1 VVGAHE
7 TVRERPFFSLSP
19 SLSRRARVKASPLVF
34 CSLSLPLLR
43 VRLCVSGLR
52 ANLLAFLG
60 KYLTQSIFK
69 ISPRAR
75 YKQRERERE
84 RERKARTDRQ
94 AVASVKREREREKTS
109 ARSMRGTVF
118 ASPSRLTST
127 TTTHRPFEQ
136 RRQRRNVD
144 RAQRQRRN
152 VDRAQRRRFGESFRA
167 RAALDK
173 DKLRAEVLV
182 KETALKAEEARA
194 KSLLQKVKRLKEEK
208 EKKLVLE
215 QREYEEEKELTENEQ
230 RRKVNKEKMK
240 LVGGREP
247 ANRPPGPIWASA
259 VVCAVAAV
267 GFYYLTINTS
277 DGIVEYVKDAFGNLG
292 PTYAKSGLVSL
303 TVGTGVVLSSV
314 FAFSSIILVLIG
326 AQETKRLISNEPVV
340 YFRCCGCDERC
351 CQNGP
356 HNKGYSTR
364 FIYRNDGRGYETRSA
379 ERMRAHL
386 RVSKNCTPLEPLIV
400 YPREAG
406 WGWWGPNDLVRYQND
421 MLRMKEQK
429 QGKFR

>member
-1 VVGAHE
+1 MIALLVVLSPTNEDIFEISFPKCRHKYRSRILREIHAADSLFVADGGEKEEMRSVSSVFSSSFVVVGGGE
-7 TVRERPFFSLSP
+7 SLS
-19 SLSRRARVKASPLVF
+19 SSSSKRVFYDPF
-34 CSLSLPLLR
+34 
-43 VRLCVSGLR
+43 
-52 ANLLAFLG
+52 
-60 KYLTQSIFK
+60 
-69 ISPRAR
+69 
-75 YKQRERERE
+75 
-84 RERKARTDRQ
+84 
-94 AVASVKREREREKTS
+94 
-109 ARSMRGTVF
+109 RG
-118 ASPSRLTST
+118 
-127 TTTHRPFEQ
+127 
-136 RRQRRNVD
+136 
-144 RAQRQRRN
+144 
-152 VDRAQRRRFGESFRA
+152 RRRRLPKAVSLNNNNDNDNDNDNNSGGRQQTKFSFENENKSKLNGE
-167 RAALDK
+167 L
-173 DKLRAEVLV
+173 LV
-182 KETALKAEEARA
+182 KETALRAEEARA
-194 KSLLQKVKRLKEEK
+194 KSLLQKVKRLKETK
-208 EKKLVLE
+208 DKKIEEE
-215 QREYEEEKELTENEQ
+215 QREYEETKEMTENEQ
-230 RRKVNKEKMK
+230 RRNVNKEKMK
-240 LVGGREP
+240 LVGGRDP

-314 FAFSSIILVLIG
+314 FAFSAIILVLIG

-340 YFRCCGCDERC
+340 YFRCCGCDEKC

-400 YPREAG
+400 YPREAK
-406 WGWWGPNDLVRYQND
+406 WGWWGPNDLVRYQNE

>member
-1 VVGAHE
+1 M
-7 TVRERPFFSLSP
+7 
-19 SLSRRARVKASPLVF
+19 
-34 CSLSLPLLR
+34 C
-43 VRLCVSGLR
+43 LCVSGLR
-52 ANLLAFLG
+52 ARAEVFWRFSGNISREKL
-60 KYLTQSIFK
+60 QS
-69 ISPRAR
+69 SPRALDI
-75 YKQRERERE
+75 KQRE

-127 TTTHRPFEQ
+127 TTTPRPFK
-136 RRQRRNVD
+136 
-144 RAQRQRRN
+144 QRQQQRN

-173 DKLRAEVLV
+173 DKLKAEVLV

-314 FAFSSIILVLIG
+314 FAFSAIILVLIG

>member
-1 VVGAHE
+1 MVGAHE
-7 TVRERPFFSLSP
+7 TVRERPFFSLPLSYRARG
-19 SLSRRARVKASPLVF
+19 SRRGSF
-34 CSLSLPLLR
+34 FFLSLPLC
-43 VRLCVSGLR
+43 VCLCVSGLR
-52 ANLLAFLG
+52 ARAEVFWRFSGNISREKL
-60 KYLTQSIFK
+60 QS
-69 ISPRAR
+69 SPRALDI
-75 YKQRERERE
+75 KQRE

-109 ARSMRGTVF
+109 SQRMRGGTVF
-118 ASPSRLTST
+118 ASPSRLAST
-127 TTTHRPFEQ
+127 TTTTMTPRPFKQ
-136 RRQRRNVD
+136 
-144 RAQRQRRN
+144 QRQRN

-173 DKLRAEVLV
+173 DKLKAEVLV

-314 FAFSSIILVLIG
+314 FAFSAIILVLIG

>member
-1 VVGAHE
+1 MKEAE
-7 TVRERPFFSLSP
+7 
-19 SLSRRARVKASPLVF
+19 
-34 CSLSLPLLR
+34 LR
-43 VRLCVSGLR
+43 
-52 ANLLAFLG
+52 
-60 KYLTQSIFK
+60 
-69 ISPRAR
+69 
-75 YKQRERERE
+75 
-84 RERKARTDRQ
+84 
-94 AVASVKREREREKTS
+94 
-109 ARSMRGTVF
+109 
-118 ASPSRLTST
+118 
-127 TTTHRPFEQ
+127 
-136 RRQRRNVD
+136 
-144 RAQRQRRN
+144 
-152 VDRAQRRRFGESFRA
+152 
-167 RAALDK
+167 
-173 DKLRAEVLV
+173 
-182 KETALKAEEARA
+182 AEEARA
-194 KSLLQKVKRLKEEK
+194 KSLLQKVKRLKETQD
-208 EKKLVLE
+208 KKIEEE
-215 QREYEEEKELTENEQ
+215 QREYEEEKEMTENEQ

-240 LVGGREP
+240 LVGGRDP

-314 FAFSSIILVLIG
+314 FAFSAIILVLIG

-340 YFRCCGCDERC
+340 YFRCCGCDEKC

-400 YPREAG
+400 YPREAK
-406 WGWWGPNDLVRYQND
+406 WGWWGPNDLVRYQNE

>member
-1 VVGAHE
+1 
-7 TVRERPFFSLSP
+7 
-19 SLSRRARVKASPLVF
+19 
-34 CSLSLPLLR
+34 
-43 VRLCVSGLR
+43 
-52 ANLLAFLG
+52 
-60 KYLTQSIFK
+60 
-69 ISPRAR
+69 
-75 YKQRERERE
+75 
-84 RERKARTDRQ
+84 
-94 AVASVKREREREKTS
+94 
-109 ARSMRGTVF
+109 MRGTVF
-118 ASPSRLTST
+118 ASPSRLAST
-127 TTTHRPFEQ
+127 TTTTTTPRPFKQ
-136 RRQRRNVD
+136 
-144 RAQRQRRN
+144 QRQQQRN

-173 DKLRAEVLV
+173 DKLKAEVLV

-247 ANRPPGPIWASA
+247 ANRPPGPIWVSA

-314 FAFSSIILVLIG
+314 FAFSAIILVLIG

-386 RVSKNCTPLEPLIV
+386 RVSKRTCLV
-400 YPREAG
+400 Y
-406 WGWWGPNDLVRYQND
+406 
-421 MLRMKEQK
+421 K
-429 QGKFR
+429 

>member
-1 VVGAHE
+1 MIALLVVLSPTNEDIFEISFPKCRHKYRSRILREIHAADSLSVADGGEKEEMRSVSSVFSSSFVVVGGGE
-7 TVRERPFFSLSP
+7 SVSSSSSKRVFYDPF
-19 SLSRRARVKASPLVF
+19 
-34 CSLSLPLLR
+34 
-43 VRLCVSGLR
+43 
-52 ANLLAFLG
+52 
-60 KYLTQSIFK
+60 
-69 ISPRAR
+69 
-75 YKQRERERE
+75 
-84 RERKARTDRQ
+84 
-94 AVASVKREREREKTS
+94 
-109 ARSMRGTVF
+109 RG
-118 ASPSRLTST
+118 
-127 TTTHRPFEQ
+127 
-136 RRQRRNVD
+136 
-144 RAQRQRRN
+144 
-152 VDRAQRRRFGESFRA
+152 RRRRLPKAVSLNNNNDNDNDNNSGGRQQTKFSFENENKSKLNGE
-167 RAALDK
+167 L
-173 DKLRAEVLV
+173 LV
-182 KETALKAEEARA
+182 KETALRAEEARA
-194 KSLLQKVKRLKEEK
+194 KSLLQKVKRLKETK
-208 EKKLVLE
+208 DKKIEEE
-215 QREYEEEKELTENEQ
+215 QREYEETKEMTENEQ
-230 RRKVNKEKMK
+230 RRNVNKEKMK
-240 LVGGREP
+240 LVGGRDP

-314 FAFSSIILVLIG
+314 FAFSAIILVLIG

-340 YFRCCGCDERC
+340 YFRCCGCDEKC

-400 YPREAG
+400 YPREAK
-406 WGWWGPNDLVRYQND
+406 WGWWGPNDLVRYQNE

>member
-1 VVGAHE
+1 LREIHAADSLSVADGGEKEEMRSVSSVFSSSFVVVGGGE
-7 TVRERPFFSLSP
+7 SLS
-19 SLSRRARVKASPLVF
+19 SSSSKRVFYDPF
-34 CSLSLPLLR
+34 
-43 VRLCVSGLR
+43 
-52 ANLLAFLG
+52 
-60 KYLTQSIFK
+60 
-69 ISPRAR
+69 
-75 YKQRERERE
+75 
-84 RERKARTDRQ
+84 
-94 AVASVKREREREKTS
+94 
-109 ARSMRGTVF
+109 RG
-118 ASPSRLTST
+118 
-127 TTTHRPFEQ
+127 
-136 RRQRRNVD
+136 
-144 RAQRQRRN
+144 
-152 VDRAQRRRFGESFRA
+152 RRRRLPKAVSLNNNNDNDNDNNSGGRQQTKFSFENENKSKLNGE
-167 RAALDK
+167 L
-173 DKLRAEVLV
+173 LV
-182 KETALKAEEARA
+182 KETALRAEEARA
-194 KSLLQKVKRLKEEK
+194 KSLLQKVKRLKETK
-208 EKKLVLE
+208 DKKIEEE
-215 QREYEEEKELTENEQ
+215 QREYEETKEMTENEQ
-230 RRKVNKEKMK
+230 RRNVNKEKMK
-240 LVGGREP
+240 LVGGRDP

-314 FAFSSIILVLIG
+314 FAFSAIILVLIG

-340 YFRCCGCDERC
+340 YFRCCGCDEKC

-400 YPREAG
+400 YPREAK
-406 WGWWGPNDLVRYQND
+406 WGWWGPNDLVRYQNE

>member
-1 VVGAHE
+1 VIALLVVLSPTNEDIFEISFPKCRHKYRSRILREIHAADSLSVADGGEKEEMRSVSSVFSSSFVVVGGGE
-7 TVRERPFFSLSP
+7 SLS
-19 SLSRRARVKASPLVF
+19 SSSSKRVFYDPF
-34 CSLSLPLLR
+34 
-43 VRLCVSGLR
+43 
-52 ANLLAFLG
+52 
-60 KYLTQSIFK
+60 
-69 ISPRAR
+69 
-75 YKQRERERE
+75 
-84 RERKARTDRQ
+84 
-94 AVASVKREREREKTS
+94 
-109 ARSMRGTVF
+109 RG
-118 ASPSRLTST
+118 
-127 TTTHRPFEQ
+127 
-136 RRQRRNVD
+136 
-144 RAQRQRRN
+144 
-152 VDRAQRRRFGESFRA
+152 RRRRLPKAVSLNNNNDNDNDNNSGGRQQTKFSFENENKSKLNGE
-167 RAALDK
+167 L
-173 DKLRAEVLV
+173 LV
-182 KETALKAEEARA
+182 KETALRAEEARA
-194 KSLLQKVKRLKEEK
+194 KSLLQKVKRLKETK
-208 EKKLVLE
+208 DKKIEEE
-215 QREYEEEKELTENEQ
+215 QREYEETKEMTENEQ
-230 RRKVNKEKMK
+230 RQNVNKEKMK
-240 LVGGREP
+240 LVGGRDP

-314 FAFSSIILVLIG
+314 FAFSAIILVLIG

-340 YFRCCGCDERC
+340 YFRCCGCDEKC

-400 YPREAG
+400 YPREAK
-406 WGWWGPNDLVRYQND
+406 WGWWGPNDLVRYQNE

>member
-1 VVGAHE
+1 VIALLVVLSPTNEDIFEISFPKCRHKYRSRILREIHAADSLSVADGGEKEEMRSVSSVFSSSFVVVGGGE
-7 TVRERPFFSLSP
+7 SLS
-19 SLSRRARVKASPLVF
+19 SSSSKRVFYDPF
-34 CSLSLPLLR
+34 
-43 VRLCVSGLR
+43 
-52 ANLLAFLG
+52 
-60 KYLTQSIFK
+60 
-69 ISPRAR
+69 
-75 YKQRERERE
+75 
-84 RERKARTDRQ
+84 
-94 AVASVKREREREKTS
+94 
-109 ARSMRGTVF
+109 RG
-118 ASPSRLTST
+118 
-127 TTTHRPFEQ
+127 
-136 RRQRRNVD
+136 
-144 RAQRQRRN
+144 
-152 VDRAQRRRFGESFRA
+152 RRRRLPKAVSLNNNNDNDNDNNSGGRQQTKFSFENENKSKLNGE
-167 RAALDK
+167 L
-173 DKLRAEVLV
+173 LV
-182 KETALKAEEARA
+182 KETALRAEEARA
-194 KSLLQKVKRLKEEK
+194 KSLLQKVKRLKETK
-208 EKKLVLE
+208 DKKIEEE
-215 QREYEEEKELTENEQ
+215 QREYEETKEMTENEQ
-230 RRKVNKEKMK
+230 RRNVNKEKMK
-240 LVGGREP
+240 LVGGRDP

-314 FAFSSIILVLIG
+314 FAFSAIILVLIG

-340 YFRCCGCDERC
+340 YFRCCGCDEKC

-400 YPREAG
+400 YPREAK
-406 WGWWGPNDLVRYQND
+406 WGWWGPNDLVRYQNE

>member
-1 VVGAHE
+1 M
-7 TVRERPFFSLSP
+7 
-19 SLSRRARVKASPLVF
+19 
-34 CSLSLPLLR
+34 C
-43 VRLCVSGLR
+43 LCVSGLR
-52 ANLLAFLG
+52 ARAEVFWRFSGNISREKL
-60 KYLTQSIFK
+60 QS
-69 ISPRAR
+69 SPRALDI
-75 YKQRERERE
+75 KQRE

-109 ARSMRGTVF
+109 SQRMRGGTVF
-118 ASPSRLTST
+118 ASPSRLAST
-127 TTTHRPFEQ
+127 TTTTMTPRPFKQ
-136 RRQRRNVD
+136 
-144 RAQRQRRN
+144 QRQRN

-173 DKLRAEVLV
+173 DKLKAEVLV

-314 FAFSSIILVLIG
+314 FAFSAIILVLIG

>member
-1 VVGAHE
+1 MIALLVVLSPTDEDIFEISFPKCRHKYRARILREIHAADCLSVADGGEKEEMRSVSCVLFSSFFVVVGGGGGE
-7 TVRERPFFSLSP
+7 SSSSSSSKRVFYDPFHRG
-19 SLSRRARVKASPLVF
+19 RR
-34 CSLSLPLLR
+34 
-43 VRLCVSGLR
+43 
-52 ANLLAFLG
+52 
-60 KYLTQSIFK
+60 
-69 ISPRAR
+69 
-75 YKQRERERE
+75 
-84 RERKARTDRQ
+84 
-94 AVASVKREREREKTS
+94 
-109 ARSMRGTVF
+109 
-118 ASPSRLTST
+118 
-127 TTTHRPFEQ
+127 
-136 RRQRRNVD
+136 RRQPKAVSSNNNND
-144 RAQRQRRN
+144 NDNNNIGRQQTKFSFEN
-152 VDRAQRRRFGESFRA
+152 ENKSKLNGE
-167 RAALDK
+167 L
-173 DKLRAEVLV
+173 LV
-182 KETALKAEEARA
+182 KETALRAEEARA
-194 KSLLQKVKRLKEEK
+194 KSLLQKVKRLKETK
-208 EKKLVLE
+208 DKKIEEE
-215 QREYEEEKELTENEQ
+215 QREYEETKEMTENEQ

-240 LVGGREP
+240 LVGGRDP

-314 FAFSSIILVLIG
+314 FAFSAIILVLIG

-340 YFRCCGCDERC
+340 YFRCCGCDEKC

-400 YPREAG
+400 YPREAK
-406 WGWWGPNDLVRYQND
+406 WGWWGPNDLVRYQNE

>member
-1 VVGAHE
+1 MIALLVVLSPTNEDIFEISFPKCRHKYRSRILREIHAADSLSVADGGEKEEMRSVSSVFSSSFVVVGGGE
-7 TVRERPFFSLSP
+7 SLS
-19 SLSRRARVKASPLVF
+19 SSSSKRVFYDPF
-34 CSLSLPLLR
+34 
-43 VRLCVSGLR
+43 
-52 ANLLAFLG
+52 
-60 KYLTQSIFK
+60 
-69 ISPRAR
+69 
-75 YKQRERERE
+75 
-84 RERKARTDRQ
+84 
-94 AVASVKREREREKTS
+94 
-109 ARSMRGTVF
+109 RG
-118 ASPSRLTST
+118 
-127 TTTHRPFEQ
+127 
-136 RRQRRNVD
+136 
-144 RAQRQRRN
+144 
-152 VDRAQRRRFGESFRA
+152 RRRRLPKAVSLNNNNDNDNDNNSGGRQQTKFSFENENKSKLNGE
-167 RAALDK
+167 L
-173 DKLRAEVLV
+173 LV
-182 KETALKAEEARA
+182 KETALRAEEARA
-194 KSLLQKVKRLKEEK
+194 KSLLQKVKRLKETK
-208 EKKLVLE
+208 DKKIEEE
-215 QREYEEEKELTENEQ
+215 QREYEETKEMTGNEQ
-230 RRKVNKEKMK
+230 RRNVNKEKMK
-240 LVGGREP
+240 LVGGRDP

-314 FAFSSIILVLIG
+314 FAFSAIILVLIG

-340 YFRCCGCDERC
+340 YFRCCGCDEKC

-400 YPREAG
+400 YPREAK
-406 WGWWGPNDLVRYQND
+406 WGWWGPNDLVRYQNE

>member
-1 VVGAHE
+1 MIALLVVLSPTNEDIFEISFPKCRHKYRSRILREIHAADSLSVADGGEKEEMRSVSSVFSSSFVVVGGGE
-7 TVRERPFFSLSP
+7 SLS
-19 SLSRRARVKASPLVF
+19 SSSSKRVFYDPF
-34 CSLSLPLLR
+34 
-43 VRLCVSGLR
+43 
-52 ANLLAFLG
+52 
-60 KYLTQSIFK
+60 
-69 ISPRAR
+69 
-75 YKQRERERE
+75 
-84 RERKARTDRQ
+84 
-94 AVASVKREREREKTS
+94 
-109 ARSMRGTVF
+109 RG
-118 ASPSRLTST
+118 
-127 TTTHRPFEQ
+127 
-136 RRQRRNVD
+136 
-144 RAQRQRRN
+144 
-152 VDRAQRRRFGESFRA
+152 RRRRLPKAVSLNNNNDNDNDNNSGGRQQTKFSFENENKSKLNGE
-167 RAALDK
+167 L
-173 DKLRAEVLV
+173 LV
-182 KETALKAEEARA
+182 KETALRAEEARA
-194 KSLLQKVKRLKEEK
+194 KSLLQKVKRLKETK
-208 EKKLVLE
+208 DKKIEEE
-215 QREYEEEKELTENEQ
+215 QREYEETKEMTENEQ
-230 RRKVNKEKMK
+230 RRNVNKEKMK
-240 LVGGREP
+240 LVGGRDP

-314 FAFSSIILVLIG
+314 FALSAIILVLIG

-340 YFRCCGCDERC
+340 YFRCCGCDEKC

-400 YPREAG
+400 YPREAK
-406 WGWWGPNDLVRYQND
+406 WGWWGPNDLVRYQNE

>member
-1 VVGAHE
+1 MIALLVVLSPTNEDIFEISSPKCRHKYRSRILREIHAADSLSVADGGEKEEMRSVSSVFSSSFVVVGGGE
-7 TVRERPFFSLSP
+7 SLS
-19 SLSRRARVKASPLVF
+19 SSSSKRVFYDPF
-34 CSLSLPLLR
+34 
-43 VRLCVSGLR
+43 
-52 ANLLAFLG
+52 
-60 KYLTQSIFK
+60 
-69 ISPRAR
+69 
-75 YKQRERERE
+75 
-84 RERKARTDRQ
+84 
-94 AVASVKREREREKTS
+94 
-109 ARSMRGTVF
+109 RG
-118 ASPSRLTST
+118 
-127 TTTHRPFEQ
+127 
-136 RRQRRNVD
+136 
-144 RAQRQRRN
+144 
-152 VDRAQRRRFGESFRA
+152 RRRRLPKAVSLNNNNDNDNDNNSGGRQQTKFSFENENKSKLNGE
-167 RAALDK
+167 L
-173 DKLRAEVLV
+173 LV
-182 KETALKAEEARA
+182 KETALRAEEARA
-194 KSLLQKVKRLKEEK
+194 KSLLQKVKRLKETK
-208 EKKLVLE
+208 DKKTEEE
-215 QREYEEEKELTENEQ
+215 QREHEETKAMTENEQ

-240 LVGGREP
+240 LVGGRDP

-314 FAFSSIILVLIG
+314 FAFSAIILVLIG

-340 YFRCCGCDERC
+340 YFRCCGCDEKC

-400 YPREAG
+400 YPREAK
-406 WGWWGPNDLVRYQND
+406 WGWWGPNDLVRYQNE

>member
-1 VVGAHE
+1 MIALLVVLSPTNEDIFEISFPKCRHKYRSRILREIHAADSLSVADGGEKEEMRSVSSVFSSSFVVVGGGE
-7 TVRERPFFSLSP
+7 SLS
-19 SLSRRARVKASPLVF
+19 SSSSKRVFYDPF
-34 CSLSLPLLR
+34 
-43 VRLCVSGLR
+43 
-52 ANLLAFLG
+52 
-60 KYLTQSIFK
+60 
-69 ISPRAR
+69 
-75 YKQRERERE
+75 
-84 RERKARTDRQ
+84 
-94 AVASVKREREREKTS
+94 
-109 ARSMRGTVF
+109 RG
-118 ASPSRLTST
+118 
-127 TTTHRPFEQ
+127 
-136 RRQRRNVD
+136 
-144 RAQRQRRN
+144 
-152 VDRAQRRRFGESFRA
+152 RRRRLPKAVSLNNNNDNDNDNNSGGRQQTKFSFEYENKSKLNGE
-167 RAALDK
+167 L
-173 DKLRAEVLV
+173 LV
-182 KETALKAEEARA
+182 KETALRAEEARA
-194 KSLLQKVKRLKEEK
+194 KSLLQKVKRLKETK
-208 EKKLVLE
+208 DKKIEEE
-215 QREYEEEKELTENEQ
+215 QREYEETKEMTENEQ
-230 RRKVNKEKMK
+230 RRNVNKEKMK
-240 LVGGREP
+240 LVGGRDP

-314 FAFSSIILVLIG
+314 FAFSAIILVLIG

-340 YFRCCGCDERC
+340 YFRCCGCDEKC

-400 YPREAG
+400 YPREAK
-406 WGWWGPNDLVRYQND
+406 WGWWGPNDLVRYQNE

>member
-1 VVGAHE
+1 MIALLVVLSLNTEEIFEISSPKCRHKYRARIL
-7 TVRERPFFSLSP
+7 REIHAADSLSVANGGEKEEMRSVSSVLFSSSFVGGRGGGE
-19 SLSRRARVKASPLVF
+19 SLSSFTSSSKRVFDDPF
-34 CSLSLPLLR
+34 H
-43 VRLCVSGLR
+43 
-52 ANLLAFLG
+52 
-60 KYLTQSIFK
+60 
-69 ISPRAR
+69 
-75 YKQRERERE
+75 
-84 RERKARTDRQ
+84 
-94 AVASVKREREREKTS
+94 
-109 ARSMRGTVF
+109 RG
-118 ASPSRLTST
+118 
-127 TTTHRPFEQ
+127 
-136 RRQRRNVD
+136 
-144 RAQRQRRN
+144 
-152 VDRAQRRRFGESFRA
+152 RRRRHPKAVSSNNNNNDNDNDIGRQQTKFSFENEGSNN
-167 RAALDK
+167 K
-173 DKLRAEVLV
+173 SKLNAEVLV
-182 KETALKAEEARA
+182 KETALRAEEARA
-194 KSLLQKVKRLKEEK
+194 KSLLQKVKRLKETQD
-208 EKKLVLE
+208 KKIEEE
-215 QREYEEEKELTENEQ
+215 QREYEEEKEMTENEQ

-240 LVGGREP
+240 LVGGRDP

-267 GFYYLTINTS
+267 GLYYLTINTS

-314 FAFSSIILVLIG
+314 FAFSAIILVLIG

-340 YFRCCGCDERC
+340 YFRCCGCDEKC

-400 YPREAG
+400 YPREAK
-406 WGWWGPNDLVRYQND
+406 WGWWGPNDLVRYQNE

>member
-1 VVGAHE
+1 VCPVC
-7 TVRERPFFSLSP
+7 
-19 SLSRRARVKASPLVF
+19 ARIFWRFWGNIS
-34 CSLSLPLLR
+34 LR
-43 VRLCVSGLR
+43 VERKTSKFPHALDI
-52 ANLLAFLG
+52 N
-60 KYLTQSIFK
+60 K
-69 ISPRAR
+69 
-75 YKQRERERE
+75 ERERE
-84 RERKARTDRQ
+84 KGADRQTGSREREE
-94 AVASVKREREREKTS
+94 REREREKTS

-127 TTTHRPFEQ
+127 TTTPRPFEQ
-136 RRQRRNVD
+136 R
-144 RAQRQRRN
+144 RQRRN

>member
-1 VVGAHE
+1 MIALLVVLSPTNEDIFEISFPKCRHKYRSRILREIHAADSLSVADGGEKEEMRSVSSVFSSSFVVVGGGE
-7 TVRERPFFSLSP
+7 SLS
-19 SLSRRARVKASPLVF
+19 SSSSKRVFYDPF
-34 CSLSLPLLR
+34 
-43 VRLCVSGLR
+43 
-52 ANLLAFLG
+52 
-60 KYLTQSIFK
+60 
-69 ISPRAR
+69 
-75 YKQRERERE
+75 
-84 RERKARTDRQ
+84 
-94 AVASVKREREREKTS
+94 
-109 ARSMRGTVF
+109 RG
-118 ASPSRLTST
+118 
-127 TTTHRPFEQ
+127 
-136 RRQRRNVD
+136 
-144 RAQRQRRN
+144 
-152 VDRAQRRRFGESFRA
+152 RRRRLPKAVSLNNNNDNDNDNNSGGRQQTKFSFENENKSKLNGE
-167 RAALDK
+167 L
-173 DKLRAEVLV
+173 LV
-182 KETALKAEEARA
+182 KETALRAEEARA
-194 KSLLQKVKRLKEEK
+194 KSLLQKVKRLKETK
-208 EKKLVLE
+208 DKKIEEE
-215 QREYEEEKELTENEQ
+215 QREYEETKEMTENEQ
-230 RRKVNKEKMK
+230 RRNVNKEKMK
-240 LVGGREP
+240 LVGGRDP

-314 FAFSSIILVLIG
+314 FAFSAIILVLIG

-340 YFRCCGCDERC
+340 YFRCCGCDEKC

-400 YPREAG
+400 YPREAK
-406 WGWWGPNDLVRYQND
+406 WGWWGPNDLVRYQNE

>member
-1 VVGAHE
+1 MIALLVVLSLNNEEIFEISSPKCRHKYRARIL
-7 TVRERPFFSLSP
+7 REIHAADSLSVANGGEKEEMRSVSSVLFSSSFVGGRGGGE
-19 SLSRRARVKASPLVF
+19 SLSSSSSSSKRVFDDPF
-34 CSLSLPLLR
+34 H
-43 VRLCVSGLR
+43 
-52 ANLLAFLG
+52 
-60 KYLTQSIFK
+60 
-69 ISPRAR
+69 
-75 YKQRERERE
+75 
-84 RERKARTDRQ
+84 
-94 AVASVKREREREKTS
+94 
-109 ARSMRGTVF
+109 RG
-118 ASPSRLTST
+118 
-127 TTTHRPFEQ
+127 
-136 RRQRRNVD
+136 
-144 RAQRQRRN
+144 
-152 VDRAQRRRFGESFRA
+152 RRRRHPKAVSSNNNNNDNDNDIGRQKTKFSFENEGSNN
-167 RAALDK
+167 K
-173 DKLRAEVLV
+173 SKLNAEVLV
-182 KETALKAEEARA
+182 KETALRAEEARA
-194 KSLLQKVKRLKEEK
+194 KSLLQKVKRLKETQD
-208 EKKLVLE
+208 KKIEEE
-215 QREYEEEKELTENEQ
+215 QREYEEEKEMTENEQ

-240 LVGGREP
+240 LVGGRDP

-267 GFYYLTINTS
+267 GLYYLTINTS

-303 TVGTGVVLSSV
+303 TIGTGVVLSSV
-314 FAFSSIILVLIG
+314 FAFSAIILVLIG

-340 YFRCCGCDERC
+340 YFRCCGCDEKC

-400 YPREAG
+400 YPREAK
-406 WGWWGPNDLVRYQND
+406 WGWWGPNDLVRYQNE